1 MSMPSPPAPDA
12 LFSDQW
18 LTLREPADH
27 LARDAQLTHAADRWL
42 TQRATTRSLEAR
54 PFETKPLETK
64 PFETRPFE
72 TRRTLVD
79 LGCGSGSN
87 LRYLAPRLH
96 GAQHWRLI
104 DHDAELLAHAR
115 LRCEPLTSTGG
126 QPIHLETRNLPL
138 ADAWKHGLQGA
149 DLVTASALFD
159 LLTDADVE
167 ALADVCQTQG
177 CAVLFA
183 LSVDGHIRFH
193 DTSGSPL
200 FSDDDRYML
209 AALEAHQRRDK
220 GSGPAMGA
228 QAPHYLR
235 ESFHRRGYHIR
246 EATSPWRLGPE
257 SLPLAEALLAG
268 WRSALHEQLPQ
279 QTSRIDRWHSERL
292 QGLMRGQLTLTVG
305 HRDLLATPTATATP
319 GAPA

>member
-1 MSMPSPPAPDA
+1 MSMPSSPATDTLSGDALFSDA

-42 TQRATTRSLEAR
+42 TRRATPAR
-54 PFETKPLETK
+54 PLETQ
-64 PFETRPFE
+64 
-72 TRRTLVD
+72 RTLVD

-96 GAQHWRLI
+96 GTQHWRLI

-115 LRCEPLTSTGG
+115 LRCEHLSSADT
-126 QPIHLETRNLPL
+126 QPIHLESRHSSLTE
-138 ADAWKHGLQGA
+138 AWEHGLQGA

-159 LLTDADVE
+159 LLTPADVE
-167 ALADVCQTQG
+167 ALADTCQNHG

-193 DTSGSPL
+193 DASGAPL
-200 FSDDDRYML
+200 FSDDDRFML
-209 AALEAHQRRDK
+209 AALETHQHRDK

-228 QAPHYLR
+228 QASRHLR
-235 ESFHRRGYHIR
+235 EAFHRRGYHIR

-257 SLPLAEALLAG
+257 SLTLAESLLAG

-279 QTSRIDRWHSERL
+279 LSSRVDRWHGERL
-292 QGLMRGQLTLTVG
+292 EGLMRDKLTLTVG
-305 HRDLLATPTATATP
+305 HKDLFATPMASAS

>member
-1 MSMPSPPAPDA
+1 MSMPPSADA

-27 LARDAQLTHAADRWL
+27 RARDAQLTHAADRWL
-42 TQRATTRSLEAR
+42 SRRATPVRALEIQ
-54 PFETKPLETK
+54 
-64 PFETRPFE
+64 
-72 TRRTLVD
+72 RTLVD

-115 LRCEPLTSTGG
+115 LRCEPLVSADG
-126 QPIHLETRNLPL
+126 QPIHLETRELSL
-138 ADAWKHGLQGA
+138 VDAWKHGLQGA

-159 LLTDADVE
+159 LLTTADAD
-167 ALADVCQTQG
+167 ALAETCHINN

-193 DTSGSPL
+193 DASGAPL
-200 FSDDDRYML
+200 FSDDDQFML

-220 GSGPAMGA
+220 GSGSAMGT
-228 QAPHYLR
+228 QAPRHLR
-235 ESFHRRGYHIR
+235 ESLHRRGYHVR

-268 WRSALHEQLPQ
+268 WRSALDEQLPQ
-279 QTSRIDRWHSERL
+279 QSRRIERWHTQRL
-292 QGLMRGQLTLTVG
+292 EGLMSEQLTLTVG
-305 HRDLLATPTATATP
+305 HRDLFATPP
-319 GAPA
+319 ESDGVGAPA

>member
-1 MSMPSPPAPDA
+1 MSMPSPPATDAPLSDA

-18 LTLREPADH
+18 LTLREPTDH

-42 TQRATTRSLEAR
+42 ARRAA
-54 PFETKPLETK
+54 P
-64 PFETRPFE
+64 TRPSE
-72 TRRTLVD
+72 TQPLVTGRTLVD

-115 LRCEPLTSTGG
+115 LRCEQLTSADAR
-126 QPIHLETRNLPL
+126 PIHLESHTASL
-138 ADAWKHGLQGA
+138 ADTWKHGLQGA

-159 LLTDADVE
+159 LLTPADVE
-167 ALADVCQTQG
+167 ALADACQNHD

-193 DTSGSPL
+193 DASGAAL
-200 FSDDDRYML
+200 FSDDDRFML
-209 AALEAHQRRDK
+209 AALEMHQHRDK
-220 GSGPAMGA
+220 GSGPAMGTKA
-228 QAPHYLR
+228 SYYLR
-235 ESFHRRGYHIR
+235 ENFHRRDYLVR

-257 SLPLAEALLAG
+257 SLTLAESLLAG

-279 QTSRIDRWHSERL
+279 QISRIDRWHGERL
-292 QGLMRGQLTLTVG
+292 EGLMREKLTLTVG
-305 HRDLLATPTATATP
+305 HKDMFATPMATASGTP
-319 GAPA
+319 A

>member
-1 MSMPSPPAPDA
+1 MSMPSPPANDAPLSDA

-42 TQRATTRSLEAR
+42 TRRATPAR
-54 PFETKPLETK
+54 PL
-64 PFETRPFE
+64 E

-104 DHDAELLAHAR
+104 DHDAELLAQAR
-115 LRCEPLTSTGG
+115 LRCEQLTSADG
-126 QPIHLETRNLPL
+126 QPIHLESHTASL
-138 ADAWKHGLQGA
+138 ADTWKHGLQGA

-159 LLTDADVE
+159 LLTPADVE
-167 ALADVCQTQG
+167 ALADACQNHG

-193 DTSGSPL
+193 DASGAPL
-200 FSDDDRYML
+200 FSDDDRFML
-209 AALEAHQRRDK
+209 AALETHQHRDK

-228 QAPHYLR
+228 QASHYLR
-235 ESFHRRGYHIR
+235 ENFHRRGYHVR
-246 EATSPWRLGPE
+246 EATSPWRLGSE
-257 SLPLAEALLAG
+257 SLTLAESLLAG

-279 QTSRIDRWHSERL
+279 QISRIDRWHGERL
-292 QGLMRGQLTLTVG
+292 EGLMREKLTLTVG
-305 HRDLLATPTATATP
+305 HKDLFATPVTTAS
-319 GAPA
+319 GALA